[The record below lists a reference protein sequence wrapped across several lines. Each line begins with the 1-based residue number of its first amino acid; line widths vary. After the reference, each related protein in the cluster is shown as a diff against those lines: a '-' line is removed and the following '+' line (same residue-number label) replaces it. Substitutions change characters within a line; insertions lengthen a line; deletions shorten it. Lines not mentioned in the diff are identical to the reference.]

1 MWFDVLFW
9 MYSAQIVCYFS
20 ASDNHWPNKGWYLTF
35 ITWLLKTFGWRLQI
49 KNLYPQSLCYRTNQK
64 MKFFTTRKF
73 CTPGYYTGKML
84 LAVNNA
90 SKVIWNW
97 FLKLKTWNF
106 QYNFQFTNVSKVHR
120 CNMSTGCYIFIY
132 ALIYVLI
139 YSCPCLKK
147 KKKLRYISCN
157 NLIFEIVNIDY

>member
-1 MWFDVLFW
+1 MTKQGMVFDLHNMTFKNFWLEVANKKPLSTKSVL
-9 MYSAQIVCYFS
+9 SHKS
-20 ASDNHWPNKGWYLTF
+20 
-35 ITWLLKTFGWRLQI
+35 
-49 KNLYPQSLCYRTNQK
+49 KN
-64 MKFFTTRKF
+64 
-73 CTPGYYTGKML
+73 TGKML

-90 SKVIWNW
+90 SKIIWNW

-106 QYNFQFTNVSKVHR
+106 QNNLQFANVSKVHR

-147 KKKLRYISCN
+147 KKKKKLRYISCN
-157 NLIFEIVNIDY
+157 NLIFEVVNINY